1 MAQDL
6 RLSLRALRSFVSV
19 VEHGS
24 ISAAAR
30 ELNLAASALAAALDQ
45 VEAEFGADLLIRTRA
60 RGITPTPEGR
70 EIAARFRVL
79 LEDYAEVMDQGR
91 ALAQSLS
98 GTLRI
103 GYYAPVSPAF
113 LPGVLRPILAENPGL
128 RLEMQEHDNDSAQEA
143 LLNGG
148 LDVIL
153 FAGQDLRSGIEARV
167 LLDLP
172 PYVLVPA
179 AHPLADRTTVSLA
192 DVAKFPLVRLDRPL
206 ARPYIDRL
214 FRQQGLKPEI
224 RLRVDSIEM
233 VRSMVGAGA
242 GIAVLSMRPLTE
254 ISYGGDRLCAVPLEP
269 DLPRLQLCAGHIKG
283 RPRRPVTVFLEAL
296 GAFMSTPEARR
307 LICLPT

>member
-1 MAQDL
+1 MTPDL
-6 RLSLRALRSFVSV
+6 RLSLRALRAFVSV
-19 VEHGS
+19 VDHGS
-24 ISAAAR
+24 ISGAAR
-30 ELNLAASALAAALDQ
+30 ELNVAASALAAALDQ
-45 VEAEFGADLLIRTRA
+45 VDAEFGADLLIRTRA

-79 LEDYAEVMDQGR
+79 LEDYAAVMDQGR

-98 GTLRI
+98 GTLRV

-113 LPGVLRPILAENPGL
+113 LPGILHPMLAENPGL

-143 LLNGG
+143 LLSGQ

-153 FAGQDLRSGIEARV
+153 FAGQDIRSGIETRV

-172 PYVLVPA
+172 PYVLLPES
-179 AHPLADRTTVSLA
+179 HPLGQRDKVCLA
-192 DVAKFPLVRLDRPL
+192 DVVGYPLVQLDRPL

-214 FRQQGLKPEI
+214 FRQKGLKPEI
-224 RLRVDSIEM
+224 RLRVDSTEM

-242 GIAVLSMRPLTE
+242 GVAVLSMRPLTDV
-254 ISYGGDRLCAVPLEP
+254 SYGGDRLRAIPLEP
-269 DLPRLQLCAGHIKG
+269 DLPSLQLCAGHVQG

-296 GAFMSTPEARR
+296 EAYMTTDEARR
-307 LICLPT
+307 LICLPA